1 MNVLIAK
8 KKMIKYNPYKNNM
21 YMHRMLMRIRQ
32 NPSFKNV
39 FKIDLTKAI
48 IEDLKLITNPKHLF
62 RQNTIINLSGE
73 TGSGKSI
80 SMISLGVDI
89 FKNFSEK
96 NIFFYDQEILNNAH
110 KFPQDSF
117 LIRDENPQKSIFGI
131 GSNRTSSQIDV
142 LAETCRKAGLNLGFV
157 EPEFIQTGIT
167 KLILE
172 TVDMDVDRRLTRL
185 AVRDTR
191 TLDYMGA
198 IYIKVVDED
207 NKIWIRYNKV
217 KDAFIDDI
225 KKGVL
230 SKSKL
235 NPKNI
240 AKKIYEEID
249 LNIYK
254 TKKERKIYIIDKF
267 PNYTTGEI
275 DLIST
280 NLEIMLR
287 KDGMEKV

>member
-1 MNVLIAK
+1 MV
-8 KKMIKYNPYKNNM
+8 KMIRIYKPYKNNM
-21 YMHRMLMRIRQ
+21 YVHKMLMRLKQ

-39 FKIDLTKAI
+39 FNVDLTQPI
-48 IEDLKLITNPKHLF
+48 IKDLKLIADPTHLF
-62 RQNTIINLSGE
+62 RQNTIMNLSGE
-73 TGSGKSI
+73 TGSGKSM
-80 SMISLGVDI
+80 SLISLALDV
-89 FKNFSEK
+89 FKDFNEN
-96 NIFFYDQEILNNAH
+96 NIFFYDQEILDKAH
-110 KFPQDSF
+110 KFPQDTL

-131 GSNRTSSQIDV
+131 GSNRTSSQIGV

-172 TVDMDVDRRLTRL
+172 TVDMDVERRLTRL

-198 IYIKVVDED
+198 MYIKVVDED
-207 NKIWIRYNKV
+207 NSVWVKYNKI
-217 KDAFIDDI
+217 KDNFIDDI
-225 KKGVL
+225 KMGVM

-240 AKKIYEEID
+240 AKKIYDEI
-249 LNIYK
+249 NVEVYK
-254 TKKERKIYIIDKF
+254 TKKERKIFIIDKF
-267 PNYTTGEI
+267 PNYTSGEI

-287 KDGMEKV
+287 ENGLEKIQRR